1 MKVGLNERNDVDNK
15 QPSSENFSLKVS
27 LGKMFSK
34 SSCIAVRCFN
44 LSTLIQCQSNLS

>member
-15 QPSSENFSLKVS
+15 QPSLENFSLKVS

-34 SSCIAVRCFN
+34 VLVLLLDVSICSLLFIVKV
-44 LSTLIQCQSNLS
+44 I